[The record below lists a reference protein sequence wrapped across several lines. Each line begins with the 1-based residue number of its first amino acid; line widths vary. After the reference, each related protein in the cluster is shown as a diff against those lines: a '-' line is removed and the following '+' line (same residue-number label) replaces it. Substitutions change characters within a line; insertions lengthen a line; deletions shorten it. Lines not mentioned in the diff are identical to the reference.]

1 MNEIGAGKMRELAHL
16 IEEKIKGY
24 GFALFVFPFSESGIS
39 NYISNAQRDDMIKAL
54 EEKISIFKNK
64 KDFKTPEEN

>member
-1 MNEIGAGKMRELAHL
+1 MNEIGARKMRELAHL
-16 IEEKIKGY
+16 I
-24 GFALFVFPFSESGIS
+24 
-39 NYISNAQRDDMIKAL
+39 

>member
-1 MNEIGAGKMRELAHL
+1 MYEIPI

-24 GFALFVFPFSESGIS
+24 GFALFVFPFSEPGIS
-39 NYISNAQRDDMIKAL
+39 NYISNVERDNMIKAL

-64 KDFKTPEEN
+64 KGFKTPEEN